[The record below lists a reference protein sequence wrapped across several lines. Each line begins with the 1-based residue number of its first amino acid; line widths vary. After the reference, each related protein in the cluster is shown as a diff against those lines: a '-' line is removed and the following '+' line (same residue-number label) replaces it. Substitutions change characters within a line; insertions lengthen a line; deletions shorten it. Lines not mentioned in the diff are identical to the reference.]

1 MQPRSGESAKM
12 EARRIFVTATG
23 RSSDATRGGRHEAAS
38 EKIAE
43 QFPGAVA
50 TQLQQ
55 HYICQLQGISSNYLL
70 IVNHYVDIDSSIYFG
85 SSMIHV
91 RFQDKTPFII
101 SYVVHFYI
109 HMCAFRYLFC
119 VYMYF

>member
-1 MQPRSGESAKM
+1 M

-23 RSSDATRGGRHEAAS
+23 GSSDATRGGRHETAG

-43 QFPGAVA
+43 QFPGAVIA
-50 TQLQQ
+50 QHPQ

-70 IVNHYVDIDSSIYFG
+70 CQSLHVHIDSNIYFG

-101 SYVVHFYI
+101 SCRTF
-109 HMCAFRYLFC
+109 
-119 VYMYF
+119 